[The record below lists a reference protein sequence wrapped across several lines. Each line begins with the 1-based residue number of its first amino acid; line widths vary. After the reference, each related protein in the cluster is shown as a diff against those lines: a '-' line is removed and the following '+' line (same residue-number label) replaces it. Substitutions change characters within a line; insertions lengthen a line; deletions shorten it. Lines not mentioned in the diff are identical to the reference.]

1 MPARLPQRVPQN
13 APGDFYVQA
22 NRCTR
27 CCMPHHEAP
36 DLMNDPDAPFEECYF
51 RRQPQTPDEVVQ
63 AMNAICVSEVCALR
77 YGGRD
82 PEIIRQVGPGQSD
95 YSLDETPLA
104 EAASEERK

>member
-1 MPARLPQRVPQN
+1 
-13 APGDFYVQA
+13 
-22 NRCTR
+22 
-27 CCMPHHEAP
+27 
-36 DLMNDPDAPFEECYF
+36 MNDPDAPFEECYF

-104 EAASEERK
+104 EAASEERKVIHYTLPQPSSRFRWLAILFLVALLALIVILCAMH